1 MRIMFGSFGCCDN
14 FRDCHHHERECRH
27 HEKEK
32 EKEVVRPQQPAVCN
46 VLASISVGT
55 ELSLLS
61 VKGVGSFNNV
71 IFEGFC
77 NGVALFSALARNDK
91 DNKDNNKD
99 DKNNQNRNTFT
110 GILRVCPADIVAI
123 AI

>member
-1 MRIMFGSFGCCDN
+1 MFGSFGCCDN
-14 FRDCHHHERECRH
+14 FRDCHHHERERDH
-27 HEKEK
+27 RDHRDHREKER
-32 EKEVVRPQQPAVCN
+32 EVKPQQPAVCN
-46 VLASISVGT
+46 VLANISVGT

-61 VKGVGSFNNV
+61 IRGNGTFNNV
-71 IFEGFC
+71 IFEGFA

-99 DKNNQNRNTFT
+99 DKHNQNRNTFT
-110 GILRVCPADIVAI
+110 GILRVCPTDIVAI

>member
-1 MRIMFGSFGCCDN
+1 MFGSFGCCDN

-27 HEKEK
+27 HEK

-71 IFEGFC
+71 ILK
-77 NGVALFSALARNDK
+77 VSVTVLLFSL
-91 DNKDNNKD
+91 
-99 DKNNQNRNTFT
+99 
-110 GILRVCPADIVAI
+110 L
-123 AI
+123 

>member
-14 FRDCHHHERECRH
+14 FRECHHHERERDH
-27 HEKEK
+27 REKER
-32 EKEVVRPQQPAVCN
+32 EREVRPQQPAVCN

-71 IFEGFC
+71 IFEGFA

-110 GILRVCPADIVAI
+110 GILRVCPTDIVAI